1 MHLNIH
7 HYCFVCSWNKTLPT
21 RVVNMMS
28 AVDKCSQDE
37 HLQEEV
43 QQILHVAISPSIL
56 EISNLLTYSGWNGT
70 KLKFAVEVQHLQALK
85 QNFMSGLLL
94 LVINYVKLY
103 LTILFK
109 IPTGILRLCG
119 QKGKNKRNQG
129 LLFWTSMPWCRDSIF
144 N

>member
-1 MHLNIH
+1 M
-7 HYCFVCSWNKTLPT
+7 
-21 RVVNMMS
+21 
-28 AVDKCSQDE
+28 
-37 HLQEEV
+37 QEEV
-43 QQILHVAISPSIL
+43 QQILHVAISPSFL

-94 LVINYVKLY
+94 LVVNYVKLY

-129 LLFWTSMPWCRDSIF
+129 LLFWTSKPWCRDSIF
-144 N
+144 NQYCISNLGFYLSSFCKRLSIDCWQVTA

>member
-1 MHLNIH
+1 MQAKLHLLLCTKKEICDAKN
-7 HYCFVCSWNKTLPT
+7 CGVGLFVAEME
-21 RVVNMMS
+21 R
-28 AVDKCSQDE
+28 
-37 HLQEEV
+37 
-43 QQILHVAISPSIL
+43 
-56 EISNLLTYSGWNGT
+56 

-94 LVINYVKLY
+94 LVVNYVKLY